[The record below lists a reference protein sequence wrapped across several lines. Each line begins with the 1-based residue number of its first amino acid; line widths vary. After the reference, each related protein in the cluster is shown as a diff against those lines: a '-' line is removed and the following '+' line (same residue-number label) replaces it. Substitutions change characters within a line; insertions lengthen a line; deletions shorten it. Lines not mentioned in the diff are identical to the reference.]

1 MIMNNRTQSEK
12 RQGKRLSVW
21 ALVGIDVLAT
31 CLSLG
36 VFALFFF
43 GLPRLDAG
51 VNEPTAV
58 PHAAA
63 AEAKD
68 CEADGFTNMRKIH
81 TKTPLK

>member
-1 MIMNNRTQSEK
+1 MNNRTQSEK

-63 AEAKD
+63 
-68 CEADGFTNMRKIH
+68 
-81 TKTPLK
+81 